1 MTGFEGGPSMDEGP
15 EDADLS
21 WAELLEKERKEKE
34 EEKDK
39 R

>member
-15 EDADLS
+15 DADLS